1 MKGGALQMWFAV
13 SAMVSGGLAG
23 LFLLAFLSR
32 RANRRGVYAGIVA
45 SMAVTVWA
53 VLTNGGKFL
62 DLGAFNYSWDDLMIG
77 AIGNVVLLA
86 VAYVASLCFRRV
98 RGEAAADEMTLPGW
112 LARKRNTAAQ
122 A

>member
-32 RANRRGVYAGIVA
+32 RAND
-45 SMAVTVWA
+45 
-53 VLTNGGKFL
+53 GKFL

-86 VAYVASLCFRRV
+86 T
-98 RGEAAADEMTLPGW
+98 EKPPQT
-112 LARKRNTAAQ
+112 K
-122 A
+122 